1 MASRPGSSR
10 AIAAVL
16 PPTAQHATRRQRRVI
31 TNSRWPRRRW
41 ITNYSIR
48 SWRHTRFL
56 IQVGLAL
63 DLDLHSGIDQPFH
76 LDQRG
81 GRQMVAEIR
90 DSARVDFGPFR
101 NVGHE
106 DLHLDDVF
114 RSGAGRP
121 EAFVHRPDSYIE
133 LGDNVG
139 RDAPVLRLP
148 YDTSDPDVGAGT
160 SDVAI
165 V

>member
-1 MASRPGSSR
+1 
-10 AIAAVL
+10 
-16 PPTAQHATRRQRRVI
+16 
-31 TNSRWPRRRW
+31 
-41 ITNYSIR
+41 
-48 SWRHTRFL
+48 
-56 IQVGLAL
+56 
-63 DLDLHSGIDQPFH
+63 
-76 LDQRG
+76 
-81 GRQMVAEIR
+81 MVAEIR

-121 EAFVHRPDSYIE
+121 EAFVHRPDGDIE

-165 V
+165 VADWRSEIRNDDALDAGHDYLA